1 MATDALTENTE
12 ASLLARAFDAQSG
25 DLPEAVA
32 QVLLRARLPAA
43 DLRRMEHLGELAQQ
57 DILTPAQRREA
68 EAYDRVGLLIELLQS
83 KARLSLVHRT

>member
-1 MATDALTENTE
+1 
-12 ASLLARAFDAQSG
+12 
-25 DLPEAVA
+25 
-32 QVLLRARLPAA
+32 
-43 DLRRMEHLGELAQQ
+43 MEHLGELAQQ